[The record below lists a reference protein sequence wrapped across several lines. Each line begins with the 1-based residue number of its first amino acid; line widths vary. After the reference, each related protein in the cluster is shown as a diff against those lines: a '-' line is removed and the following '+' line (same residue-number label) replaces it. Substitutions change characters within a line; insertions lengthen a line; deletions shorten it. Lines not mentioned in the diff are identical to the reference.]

1 MKNVRTS
8 LRTLLVTAAALVL
21 ASTNARAQDSL
32 TTSTDMSVASSG
44 LTSTH
49 SISGPTRAS
58 ARVAVHSAGEDA
70 RALPVAAGR
79 HGGFGQ
85 DEALMIV
92 GGVAI
97 LAGIVVGGSA
107 GYAISIGGAV
117 VGLIGLYQY
126 LQ

>member
-1 MKNVRTS
+1 M
-8 LRTLLVTAAALVL
+8 LLVTAAALVL
-21 ASTNARAQDSL
+21 GSPSARAQDSL
-32 TTSTDMSVASSG
+32 TTSTNMSVTSSG
-44 LTSTH
+44 SASTH
-49 SISGPTRAS
+49 SASGPTRAT

-97 LAGIVVGGSA
+97 LAGIIVGGSA